1 MRRRT
6 ECLHGSSGASFARG
20 RVGRMG
26 NGCGYRA
33 EKKAFRPFLYSK
45 RLGDDLSADMVIAA
59 VCRLEELGWSQS

>member
-1 MRRRT
+1 MPARIIRRAFT
-6 ECLHGSSGASFARG
+6 RG

-26 NGCGYRA
+26 NGCGYRE

-45 RLGDDLSADMVIAA
+45 RLGDNLPAGMVIAA

>member
-1 MRRRT
+1 MP
-6 ECLHGSSGASFARG
+6 ARIIRCVFCPRPGWPG
-20 RVGRMG
+20 RFCRMG

-33 EKKAFRPFLYSK
+33 EEKALLPFLYSK

>member
-1 MRRRT
+1 MPVRIT
-6 ECLHGSSGASFARG
+6 GAPFTRG

-33 EKKAFRPFLYSK
+33 KEKAFRPFLYSK
-45 RLGDDLSADMVIAA
+45 RLGDDLPAGMVIAA